1 VISPETILA
10 VRERTDILAVVGE
23 HVPSLK
29 RRGRSFVGLCPFHK
43 EKSPS
48 FHVNPD
54 RGFYHCFGCKESGS
68 AIDFVMKLEGATFPE
83 AVRSLAERLGLSVE
97 ETHAAPTEVDRQK
110 RQKDDLYAVS
120 QLAAVFFEQQLR
132 DHPDREYALAELDRR
147 GLRPSFAGG
156 HGGPEVDQA
165 LQAFRIGYAPP
176 EWDGLA
182 KFVRA
187 QGISPLTAETAG
199 LLAPRTSGA
208 GHYDRFRH
216 RLMFAVVDPQGRVL
230 AFSGRAL
237 EPHPSEKRDPSD
249 KPAKYINSPE
259 TPIYT
264 KGAMLFG
271 IHAAR
276 HAIRSAGEAVVVE
289 GNFDVVSLHA
299 RGITNVVAPL
309 GTAFTLEQAKLLRRF
324 ASDVVLLF
332 DADAAG
338 RKAVAASAAP
348 LAEAGLSVRVA
359 ALPDGRDPD
368 EVVRER
374 GPEAIAYA
382 LEVARD
388 ITAYKLDSLL
398 DTSFAQSDAFERMRR
413 IEEVGRILATAP
425 SPIVRALHK
434 SYADQLAGRLDLVR
448 SGPDAFR
455 ALEQVV
461 RRAAAEAP
469 RPAPKVVR
477 PGLPEEGN
485 EPVVQTARPAEARIH
500 PRDPAL
506 AARRE
511 IVGALIECPALL
523 EDPEVAWCVD
533 LLAGPSVLLVRAV
546 REAWD
551 PVRRRLDPIEFL
563 EKIDPVYHDFARS
576 RLGGPVHG
584 SDQEAKGYLL
594 ATAEKLKS
602 LLRRAETES
611 LARENYKVDDDFETL
626 AERAREASLIAQ
638 AQHKKL
644 K

>member
-1 VISPETILA
+1 MISPETILA

-276 HAIRSAGEAVVVE
+276 HAIRAAGEAVVVE

-332 DADAAG
+332 DADTAG
-338 RKAVAASAAP
+338 RKAVSASAAP
-348 LAEAGLSVRVA
+348 LAEAGLSAKVA
-359 ALPDGRDPD
+359 SLPEGKDPD
-368 EVVRER
+368 EVIREK
-374 GPEAIAYA
+374 GPEA
-382 LEVARD
+382 VADLVAQARS
-388 ITAYKLDSLL
+388 ITTYQIDTLL
-398 DTSFAQSDAFERMRR
+398 DASFAQSDAFERARR
-413 IEEVGRILATAP
+413 VSEVMKILSAD
-425 SPIVRALHK
+425 SDPIVRAMHK

-448 SGPDAFR
+448 SGNDAFR
-455 ALEQVV
+455 ALEQSV
-461 RRAAAEAP
+461 RRAVANVP
-469 RPAPKVVR
+469 RPKPRATR
-477 PGLPEEGN
+477 PGLPEEGGPPPPP
-485 EPVVQTARPAEARIH
+485 EGPKDARIAH
-500 PRDPAL
+500 RSPEVSK
-506 AARRE
+506 RRE
-511 IVGALIECPALL
+511 IVGALIEYPQLL
-523 EDPEVAWCVD
+523 DDPEAAEALD
-533 LLAGPSVLLVRAV
+533 LLSGPSVLLVRAL
-546 REAWD
+546 RNAWD
-551 PVRRRLDPIEFL
+551 PAVKRLDVSEFL
-563 EKIDPVYHDFARS
+563 AQIDETFHVFAS
-576 RLGGPVHG
+576 SHLGAPKLETEI
-584 SDQEAKGYLL
+584 EAKRDLL
-594 ATAEKLKS
+594 ENAKQLKR
-602 LLRRAETES
+602 LLLKEEAES
-611 LARENYKVDDDFETL
+611 LARENYKPEVDFETKAEL
-626 AERAREASLIAQ
+626 AMEAALRARAR
-638 AQHKKL
+638 HKIK
-644 K
+644 